1 MAIISCPECSNPVS
15 NKATNCPHCGF
26 LIASKI
32 IEMPISKKDL
42 IFHNQNQG
50 NLSIFLLGTVIFL
63 VLGTIFV
70 TVNINKK
77 SLECNQ
83 FKSIQEVKYYLEN
96 PNSIKNGAEQELGG
110 LQEKTTQILNK
121 LESMQISD
129 DNLKKTHRKYV
140 ANYQKLSLLYS
151 SGLETLKKIRGF
163 QNEIIKGKPKTVETD
178 RLASQIVEESIS
190 IINQIKFVSEETK
203 SIDLQFAK
211 ICSSN

>member
-63 VLGTIFV
+63 VLGAIFV
-70 TVNINKK
+70 AVNINKK
-77 SLECNQ
+77 SLECSQ
-83 FKSIQEVKYYLEN
+83 FKSIQEDKYYLEN
-96 PNSIKNGAEQELGG
+96 PNSIKNGAEQE
-110 LQEKTTQILNK
+110 KTTQILKK

-129 DNLKKTHRKYV
+129 DNLKKTHKKYV

-151 SGLETLKKIRGF
+151 SGIETLKKLRSF
-163 QNEIIKGKPKTVETD
+163 ENEIIKGKPKTVETD
-178 RLASQIVEESIS
+178 RLASQTVEEAIS

-203 SIDLQFAK
+203 SIDLEFAK

>member
-1 MAIISCPECSNPVS
+1 
-15 NKATNCPHCGF
+15 
-26 LIASKI
+26 
-32 IEMPISKKDL
+32 
-42 IFHNQNQG
+42 
-50 NLSIFLLGTVIFL
+50 
-63 VLGTIFV
+63 LGTIFV